1 MKTWF
6 VTGTDTEIGKTFASC
21 DLLRYLAG
29 TGRRVAGL
37 KPIASGSEQSADG
50 LRNEDALALM
60 AAANLTLPYAQV
72 NPYAFEPPIA
82 PHLAAERAGVFIDPD
97 LAARSLEGIDADWV
111 LVEGAG
117 GWNIP
122 LGDGRL
128 LRDLAGAFTR
138 QVLLVV
144 GMRLGCI
151 NHALLSA
158 QQIVR
163 DGFDLVGWVANA
175 VDPDM
180 LEAEANLATL
190 DALMPAP
197 RLAFLPWSP
206 ASTGTVVGEWRLP

>member
-21 DLLRYLAG
+21 DLLRHLAG
-29 TGRRVAGL
+29 SGHRAAGL
-37 KPIASGSEQSADG
+37 KPIASGCTMTKEG
-50 LRNEDALALM
+50 LRNADALALM
-60 AAANLTLPYAQV
+60 AAANVPLGYAQV
-72 NPYAFEPPIA
+72 NPYAFEPAIA
-82 PHLAAERAGVFIDPD
+82 PHIAAARAGVAIDPGV
-97 LAARSLEGIDADWV
+97 AARGLRAIEADWV

-122 LGDGRL
+122 LGNGRL

-158 QQIVR
+158 QQILR
-163 DGFDLVGWVANA
+163 DGFELVGWVANS

-180 LEAEANLATL
+180 LEAEANLSTL
-190 DALMPAP
+190 DDLMPAP
-197 RLAFLPWSP
+197 RLSSLPWSP
-206 ASTGTVVGEWRLP
+206 QAGDAVVGAWRIN